1 MGVFNNLMNNLK
13 NNMPTSQK
21 GQEEEINKENA
32 KNTLIAQN
40 KQATLNAL
48 SQPNGVQQ

>member
-1 MGVFNNLMNNLK
+1 MGAFNNLIGKLK
-13 NNMPTSQK
+13 SNMPTSQK
-21 GQEEEINKENA
+21 GQEEEINKENT
-32 KNTLIAQN
+32 KNALIAQN

>member
-1 MGVFNNLMNNLK
+1 MGIFNNLMDTMK
-13 NNMPTSQK
+13 SKMPQSQK
-21 GQEEEINKENA
+21 GQEEEINKENT
-32 KNTLIAQN
+32 KNVLLAQN